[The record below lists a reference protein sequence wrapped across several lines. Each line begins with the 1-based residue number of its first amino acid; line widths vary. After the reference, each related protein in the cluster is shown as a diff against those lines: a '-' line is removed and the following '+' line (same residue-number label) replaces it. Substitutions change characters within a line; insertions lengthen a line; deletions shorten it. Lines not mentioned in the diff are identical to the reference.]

1 MTTLPAESVPLPGS
15 LKAAILVRS
24 MGEQAAAGLL
34 NRLTAEERERIQR
47 HLSQIGTPP
56 PELVDRVAR
65 EFTLLARQGRGG
77 AGTPAAPPAAAGAPS
92 PTAGGPVESE
102 GMKALAALSAEEV
115 YEMIKDEHPQT
126 MAIVLIHLKTAVAS
140 EVLSRM
146 PDEIKTDVALRVAGM
161 DKVVGSMVEE
171 ANRVFQDLLRNKKGS
186 AASVKG
192 GIDRLAEILNQTDEI
207 SSELILNEIEEA
219 NPELAAQ
226 IKQKMFVFEDLVLV
240 DDRGF
245 QKLLRR
251 VETKEL
257 AVALKAASDEVKQ
270 KVFKNM
276 SERAAEML
284 REEMET
290 LGPVRMK
297 EVSDAQQ
304 AITAIIQEMEAKGEL
319 IISGRRGEEIVS

>member
-1 MTTLPAESVPLPGS
+1 MDARQLSGS
-15 LKAAILVRS
+15 LKAAILIRS
-24 MGEQAAAGLL
+24 MGERSAAGLL
-34 NRLTAEERERIQR
+34 SRLTADEREVVNR
-47 HLSQIGTPP
+47 HLSQIGAPS
-56 PELVDRVAR
+56 PELVDQVAQ
-65 EFTLLARQGRGG
+65 EFTLMAQRSKSGGLAL
-77 AGTPAAPPAAAGAPS
+77 PAPS
-92 PTAGGPVESE
+92 ARGESDGKTGE
-102 GMKALAALSAEEV
+102 GLNALKALSSDDIFEL
-115 YEMIKDEHPQT
+115 IKDEHPQT
-126 MAIVLIHLKTAVAS
+126 MAIVMIHLKTAVAS
-140 EVLSRM
+140 DVLSKM
-146 PDEIKTDVALRVAGM
+146 PDEIKTDVALRIAGM
-161 DKVVGSMVEE
+161 EKVIASMVDEV
-171 ANRVFQDLLRNKKGS
+171 NDVFKDILKNKKT
-186 AASVKG
+186 SVTSVSG
-192 GIDRLAEILNQTDEI
+192 GVDRLAEILNQADEI

-219 NPELAAQ
+219 NAELAAQ

-257 AVALKAASDEVKQ
+257 SVALKAASEEVKQ

-319 IISGRRGEEIVS
+319 IISGRRGEEIIS

>member
-1 MTTLPAESVPLPGS
+1 MTTLPAESLPLPGS
-15 LKAAILVRS
+15 LKAAILIRS

-34 NRLTAEERERIQR
+34 NRLTPEERERIQR
-47 HLSQIGTPP
+47 HLKQVGNPP

-65 EFTLLARQGRGG
+65 EFTMLARQGRGG
-77 AGTPAAPPAAAGAPS
+77 AAPLPAASPAAPGGGQAPA
-92 PTAGGPVESE
+92 ESE
-102 GMKALAALSAEEV
+102 GMKALSALSAEEI
-115 YEMIKDEHPQT
+115 YELIKDEHPQT
-126 MAIVLIHLKTAVAS
+126 LAIVLIHLKTAVAS

-146 PDEIKTDVALRVAGM
+146 PDEIKTDVAMRVAGM
-161 DKVVGSMVEE
+161 DKIVGSMVDEV
-171 ANRVFQDLLRNKKGS
+171 NRVFQDLLRNKKS
-186 AASVKG
+186 STATFKG

-319 IISGRRGEEIVS
+319 IISGRRGEEIVT

>member
-1 MTTLPAESVPLPGS
+1 
-15 LKAAILVRS
+15 
-24 MGEQAAAGLL
+24 MGERAATALL
-34 NRLTAEERERIQR
+34 TRLSAEEREVITR
-47 HLSQIGTPP
+47 HMGQIGPLSP
-56 PELVDRVAR
+56 DLVDRVAQ
-65 EFTLLARQGRGG
+65 EFTQMAQRAKGG
-77 AGTPAAPPAAAGAPS
+77 GLMLPHSPAADGS
-92 PTAGGPVESE
+92 PDAESKGME
-102 GMKALAALSAEEV
+102 GLDALKTLSADDIFEL
-115 YEMIKDEHPQT
+115 IKDEHPQT
-126 MAIVLIHLKTAVAS
+126 MAIVMIHLKTGDAS
-140 EVLSRM
+140 EVLSKM
-146 PDEIKTDVALRVAGM
+146 PDEIKTDVALRIAGM
-161 DKVVGSMVEE
+161 EKVIGSMVEE
-171 ANRVFQDLLRNKKGS
+171 VNEVFKDILKNKKTS
-186 AASVKG
+186 VASVG
-192 GIDRLAEILNQTDEI
+192 GGVDRLAEILNQADEI

-219 NPELAAQ
+219 QPELAAQ

-257 AVALKAASDEVKQ
+257 AIALKAASEEVKQ
-270 KVFKNM
+270 KVYKNM

-319 IISGRRGEEIVS
+319 IIAGRRGEQIIS

>member
-1 MTTLPAESVPLPGS
+1 MNTMPMDTQQLSGS
-15 LKAAILVRS
+15 LKAAILIRS
-24 MGEQAAAGLL
+24 MGERSAAGIIS
-34 NRLTAEERERIQR
+34 RLTADERELVNR
-47 HLSQIGTPP
+47 HLGQIGTPS
-56 PELVDRVAR
+56 PELIDQVAQ
-65 EFTLLARQGRGG
+65 EFTLMAQRSKSGGLAL
-77 AGTPAAPPAAAGAPS
+77 PAPS
-92 PTAGGPVESE
+92 ARGDSDGKGVE
-102 GMKALAALSAEEV
+102 GLDALKSLASDDI
-115 YEMIKDEHPQT
+115 YELIKDEHPQT
-126 MAIVLIHLKTAVAS
+126 MAIVMIHLKTAVAS
-140 EVLSRM
+140 DVISKM
-146 PDEIKTDVALRVAGM
+146 PDEIKTDVALRIAGM
-161 DKVVGSMVEE
+161 EKVIGSMVDEVNE
-171 ANRVFQDLLRNKKGS
+171 VFKEILKNKKTS
-186 AASVKG
+186 VASIG
-192 GIDRLAEILNQTDEI
+192 GGVDRLAEILNQADEI

-219 NPELAAQ
+219 DAELAAQ

-257 AVALKAASDEVKQ
+257 SVALKAASEEVKQ

-276 SERAAEML
+276 SERASEML

-304 AITAIIQEMEAKGEL
+304 AITAIIQEMEAKGEV

>member
-1 MTTLPAESVPLPGS
+1 MNTMPMDTQQLSGS
-15 LKAAILVRS
+15 LKAAILIRS
-24 MGEQAAAGLL
+24 MGERSAAGIIS
-34 NRLTAEERERIQR
+34 RLTADERELVNR
-47 HLSQIGTPP
+47 HLGQIGTPS
-56 PELVDRVAR
+56 PELIDQVAQ
-65 EFTLLARQGRGG
+65 EFTLMAQRSKSGGLAL
-77 AGTPAAPPAAAGAPS
+77 PAPS
-92 PTAGGPVESE
+92 ARGDSDGKGVE
-102 GMKALAALSAEEV
+102 GLDALKSLASDDI
-115 YEMIKDEHPQT
+115 YELIKDEHPQT
-126 MAIVLIHLKTAVAS
+126 MAIVMIHLKTAVAS
-140 EVLSRM
+140 DVISKM
-146 PDEIKTDVALRVAGM
+146 PDEIKTDVALRIAGM
-161 DKVVGSMVEE
+161 EKVIGSMVDEVNE
-171 ANRVFQDLLRNKKGS
+171 VFKEILKNKKTS
-186 AASVKG
+186 VASIG
-192 GIDRLAEILNQTDEI
+192 GGVDRLAEILNQADEI

-219 NPELAAQ
+219 NAELAAQ

-257 AVALKAASDEVKQ
+257 SVALKAASEEVKQ

-276 SERAAEML
+276 SERASEML

-304 AITAIIQEMEAKGEL
+304 AITAIIQEMEAKGEV

>member
-1 MTTLPAESVPLPGS
+1 MDTQQLSGS
-15 LKAAILVRS
+15 LKAAILIRS
-24 MGEQAAAGLL
+24 MGERSAAGIIS
-34 NRLTAEERERIQR
+34 RLTADERELVNR
-47 HLSQIGTPP
+47 HLGQIGTPS
-56 PELVDRVAR
+56 PELIDQVAQ
-65 EFTLLARQGRGG
+65 EFTLMAQRSKSGGLAL
-77 AGTPAAPPAAAGAPS
+77 PAPS
-92 PTAGGPVESE
+92 ARGDSDGKGVE
-102 GMKALAALSAEEV
+102 GLDALKSLASDDI
-115 YEMIKDEHPQT
+115 YELIKDEHPQT
-126 MAIVLIHLKTAVAS
+126 MAIVMIHLKTAVAS
-140 EVLSRM
+140 DVISKM
-146 PDEIKTDVALRVAGM
+146 PDEIKTDVALRIAGM
-161 DKVVGSMVEE
+161 EKVIGSMVDEVNE
-171 ANRVFQDLLRNKKGS
+171 VFKEILKNKKTS
-186 AASVKG
+186 VASIG
-192 GIDRLAEILNQTDEI
+192 GGVDRLAEILNQADEI

-219 NPELAAQ
+219 NAELAAQ

-257 AVALKAASDEVKQ
+257 SVALKAASEEVRQ

-276 SERAAEML
+276 SERASEML

-304 AITAIIQEMEAKGEL
+304 AITAIIQEMEAKGEV